1 MKPKLIKFNE
11 EEEEAI
17 QNYANHNT
25 KGNYTKAVSK
35 LCKEAIEFN
44 RLSKLDGLGY
54 EQLAKAE
61 K

>member
-1 MKPKLIKFNE
+1 MKKLIKFNE

-25 KGNYTKAVSK
+25 KGNFTQAV
-35 LCKEAIEFN
+35 KEMCAIV
-44 RLSKLDGLGY
+44 L
-54 EQLAKAE
+54 EQLTKGE